1 VQPHNII
8 WNKDSGVV
16 KLTDFGVATVVVRTR
31 ETTGASKG
39 SVPIQHVLGSMA
51 YLAPELSLRHNHN
64 NNNGSG
70 SEASAQRAVDYRSD
84 FYSLGITFFELLTG
98 SVPFVEK
105 SAVRMMHAHMA
116 KQAPRVHEV
125 DARVPK
131 CVSAVVQRLLAKS
144 VETRYQSSR
153 GLIADLLRCQAL
165 LLLLR
170 HKHAQQRCMNSAGN
184 ASEDDDAEE
193 EEEAE
198 EEEFEPG
205 KDDVSDV
212 FRFPAKLYG
221 REKEITMLRELYTA
235 ATKSQTKSQ
244 VHPHPHP
251 PSHYDISS
259 LWWVGGSSG

>member
-1 VQPHNII
+1 MTVAWVRFVSCGCGGMQPHNII
-8 WNKDSGVV
+8 WNKETGVV
-16 KLTDFGVATVVVRTR
+16 KLTDFGVASVVVRTR
-31 ETTGASKG
+31 ETTGGAANTAG
-39 SVPIQHVLGSMA
+39 GGRGGLVPIQHVLGSMA
-51 YLAPELSLRHNHN
+51 SLAPELSLRHNN
-64 NNNGSG
+64 AEGSG
-70 SEASAQRAVDYRSD
+70 SEARVVDYRSD

-131 CVSAVVQRLLAKS
+131 CVSDVVHRLLAKS

-153 GLIADLLRCQAL
+153 GLVADLLRCQAII
-165 LLLLR
+165 R
-170 HKHAQQRCMNSAGN
+170 KRESAGN
-184 ASEDDDAEE
+184 DSEDDYADG
-193 EEEAE
+193 

-212 FRFPAKLYG
+212 FRIPAKLYG
-221 REKEITMLRELYTA
+221 REKEIAMLRELYLA

-244 VHPHPHP
+244 VPQ
-251 PSHYDISS
+251 PSCD
-259 LWWVGGSSG
+259 LLNA